1 MLSDTTYLDCRP
13 LLIYFLP
20 QLPDFLTTN
29 TFMSCRSW
37 LTSSTLTPL
46 IILYKTP
53 SEAQVLKISVVFF
66 QIVPLLYWIFMSN
79 KSHSKLNISL
89 TFRGGRIALNI
100 IIFPSPEQARKRYK
114 QRARFPLV
122 LCVKPS
128 NERFIIPLL
137 FSVFSIL
144 TFSVRITSYGF
155 ICVSYPLHKICAK
168 DGNNQN

>member
-1 MLSDTTYLDCRP
+1 MAKTTQANRSKNVTKQMKQKTLADYLSLTAACTRNRPSPAPRNRLKTRMLSDTTYLDGRP

-66 QIVPLLYWIFMSN
+66 
-79 KSHSKLNISL
+79 
-89 TFRGGRIALNI
+89 
-100 IIFPSPEQARKRYK
+100 
-114 QRARFPLV
+114 
-122 LCVKPS
+122 
-128 NERFIIPLL
+128 
-137 FSVFSIL
+137 
-144 TFSVRITSYGF
+144 
-155 ICVSYPLHKICAK
+155 
-168 DGNNQN
+168 

>member
-89 TFRGGRIALNI
+89 SFRGGRIAVNI
-100 IIFPSPEQARKRYK
+100 IIFFQALNRRGKNT
-114 QRARFPLV
+114 
-122 LCVKPS
+122 S
-128 NERFIIPLL
+128 NEQDFRLCYVLNHQMRDSL
-137 FSVFSIL
+137 FHYYFQFLVF
-144 TFSVRITSYGF
+144 
-155 ICVSYPLHKICAK
+155 
-168 DGNNQN
+168 